1 VIDGNWSR
9 IELEFQI
16 DKNDKAIKLM
26 IGSDTDDRVSDF
38 IIDELLI
45 KEKGLDVFKNID
57 IQDSKMVLFYNGFK
71 IENQ

>member
-1 VIDGNWSR
+1 
-9 IELEFQI
+9 
-16 DKNDKAIKLM
+16 M